1 MLEAYAKFF
10 RFSGSQKGTW
20 YLAIFLEFLQ
30 SMAVAAE
37 LVPLFIV
44 LRDMVEGTLSPATA
58 QVSLA
63 IMAASVAVQAVLHY
77 FSHKLEMR
85 ASYLMLDDKR
95 ISIGDRVKYMPMG
108 FFNARSLGTLTAVCT
123 SVMDDLESMATAII
137 VRILTGIIHAVVC
150 CAALAVIDG
159 RVGLVLLAGVACMLF
174 VNSRMISM
182 SRRHSP
188 ERLAAQMRLVDGVL
202 EYIQG
207 MSVVKSFNL
216 AGSKATSLER
226 MIDETERQNFL
237 LEKKG
242 VPYTVA
248 QQCVLRLFGVAAVLL
263 SCWLHLNG
271 QMELFECLLMLVGGF
286 FVYSQIEQAGSLSF
300 MLPMVDASIDRVLE
314 VDEAPR
320 MDDRGS
326 VDAASDAAADAIRM
340 EHVSFSYG
348 EDADGKGADETSGA
362 PVINDVSLSIPAR
375 TSCAIVGPSGSGKT
389 TLVNLMARFW
399 DVSAG
404 SVSVG
409 GTDVRDWDL
418 DALMAQF
425 SMVFQ
430 NVYLFND
437 TIENNIR
444 FGRPDATREEVID
457 AARRARCHEFV
468 CALPHGYD
476 TVLGEGGA
484 TVSGGEKQR
493 ISIAR
498 ALLKDAPVILLD
510 EATANVDPEN
520 EAELQ
525 AAIEALTAEKTV
537 VMIAHRLKTVR
548 HADQIVV
555 LDAGR
560 IVQRGT
566 HDELMREG
574 GLYRR
579 FVEGRSRAIGW
590 RL

>member
-1 MLEAYAKFF
+1 MLKAYAKFF
-10 RFSGSQKGTW
+10 RFSGKQKSKW

-44 LRDMVEGTLSPATA
+44 LRDMVSGTLSPATA
-58 QVSLA
+58 QVSFA

-77 FSHKLEMR
+77 FSHKFEMQ
-85 ASYLMLDDKR
+85 ASYLMLDEKR

-108 FFNARSLGTLTAVCT
+108 FFNARSLGNLTAVCT

-150 CAALAVIDG
+150 CAALAVVDW

-174 VNSRMISM
+174 VNSRMIAM
-182 SRRHSP
+182 SRHCSP
-188 ERLAAQMRLVDGVL
+188 DRLAAQMSLVDGVL

-216 AGSKATSLER
+216 AGSSATSLER
-226 MIDETERQNFL
+226 TIDETERQNFF

-242 VPYTVA
+242 IPYTVA

-263 SCWLHLNG
+263 SCWLYLNG

-286 FVYSQIEQAGSLSF
+286 FAYSQIEQAGSLSF

-320 MDDRGS
+320 MDEQGS
-326 VDAASDAAADAIRM
+326 VASAYSNADAVRM

-348 EDADGKGADETSGA
+348 EDAT
-362 PVINDVSLSIPAR
+362 VIDDVNLAIPAR
-375 TSCAIVGPSGSGKT
+375 SSCAIVGPSGSGKT

-399 DVSAG
+399 DVSSG

-409 GTDVRDWDL
+409 GSDVRDWDF
-418 DALMAQF
+418 DALMPQF

-444 FGRPDATREEVID
+444 FGRPDATHEEVVE
-457 AARRARCHEFV
+457 AARRARCHEFI
-468 CALPHGYD
+468 CALPYGYD
-476 TVLGEGGA
+476 TMLGEGGA

-498 ALLKDAPVILLD
+498 ALLKDAPIILLD

-560 IVQRGT
+560 IIQRGT
-566 HDELMREG
+566 HDTLMHEG

-590 RL
+590 RI

>member
-1 MLEAYAKFF
+1 MLEAYKKFF
-10 RFSGSQKGTW
+10 RFSGRQKKKW

-44 LRDMVEGTLSPATA
+44 LRDMVEATLSPVTA
-58 QVSLA
+58 QISLA
-63 IMAASVAVQAVLHY
+63 IMVASVALQAILHY
-77 FSHKLEMR
+77 FSHKLEMQ
-85 ASYLMLDDKR
+85 ASYLMLDDRR
-95 ISIGDRVKYMPMG
+95 ISIGERVKYMPMG
-108 FFNARSLGTLTAVCT
+108 FFNARSLGNLTAVCT
-123 SVMDDLESMATAII
+123 SVMDDLEAMATAII
-137 VRILTGIIHAVVC
+137 VRILTGIIHALVC
-150 CAALAVIDG
+150 CAALAVIDW
-159 RVGLVLLAGVACMLF
+159 RVSLLLIAGVVCMLF
-174 VNSRMISM
+174 VNSRMIAM
-182 SRRHSP
+182 SRRYSP
-188 ERLAAQMRLVDGVL
+188 ERLTAQMHLVDGVL

-207 MSVVKSFNL
+207 MSVIKSFNL
-216 AGSKATSLER
+216 AGSKATSIER
-226 MIDETERQNFL
+226 TIDEAERQNFF
-237 LEKKG
+237 LEKKS

-263 SCWLHLNG
+263 SCWLYLNG
-271 QMELFECLLMLVGGF
+271 HMELFECLLMLVGGF

-320 MDDRGS
+320 MDERGTI
-326 VDAASDAAADAIRM
+326 DAAADAAADAIHM
-340 EHVSFSYG
+340 EHVSFSYEKG
-348 EDADGKGADETSGA
+348 EDGTSGA
-362 PVINDVSLSIPAR
+362 PVIDDVSLSIPAC

-404 SVSVG
+404 SVSVKG
-409 GTDVRDWDL
+409 ADVRTWKL
-418 DALMAQF
+418 DALMSQI

-444 FGRPDATREEVID
+444 FGRPHATREEVID
-457 AARRARCHEFV
+457 AARRARCHEFI
-468 CALPHGYD
+468 CALPQGYD

-498 ALLKDAPVILLD
+498 ALLKDAPMVLLD

-566 HDELMREG
+566 HDKLMCED